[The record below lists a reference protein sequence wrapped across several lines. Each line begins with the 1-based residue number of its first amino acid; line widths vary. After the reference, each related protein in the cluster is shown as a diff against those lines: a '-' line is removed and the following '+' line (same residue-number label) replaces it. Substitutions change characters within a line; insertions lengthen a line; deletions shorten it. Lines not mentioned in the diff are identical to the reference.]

1 MVKSRAR
8 GAQLSR
14 TAWCVVC
21 VAGALAWT
29 SRADAYCRTM
39 SCELGEDPHNPCPRD
54 ANQCVTKGNPLHWAS
69 PCLSYSV
76 QLDGSA
82 RSKLDADQVRPLVEQ
97 AFNAWKSAR
106 CPGGGSPRFE
116 VQFQSYVSC
125 DRREVVCDDLGNN
138 ANVVMFHDSGWLEG
152 QNRLGVTTP
161 TGGIQSGLVID
172 ADVEINSQDFAFATD
187 PTGMMSTSLM
197 YVLTH
202 ELGHFLGLAHSN
214 VHGALMSEGYQSFA
228 FSPNLISA
236 DDAAAI
242 CAVYPPGPTLD
253 CGPPRTSTYDA
264 CQIPLG
270 EHPPCKLASVTQ
282 DSASCGCHLATSSHR
297 PLPTLAAL
305 GLALAALATRRA
317 RSQRQSL
324 K

>member
-1 MVKSRAR
+1 MKSRAR

-14 TAWCVVC
+14 TALCVVC

-152 QNRLGVTTP
+152 AKPHWCHHADRRHSIRLGHRRRRRNQLARFRVRDRP
-161 TGGIQSGLVID
+161 HGHDVDLV
-172 ADVEINSQDFAFATD
+172 DVRPD
-187 PTGMMSTSLM
+187 P
-197 YVLTH
+197 
-202 ELGHFLGLAHSN
+202 
-214 VHGALMSEGYQSFA
+214 
-228 FSPNLISA
+228 
-236 DDAAAI
+236 
-242 CAVYPPGPTLD
+242 
-253 CGPPRTSTYDA
+253 
-264 CQIPLG
+264 
-270 EHPPCKLASVTQ
+270 
-282 DSASCGCHLATSSHR
+282 
-297 PLPTLAAL
+297 
-305 GLALAALATRRA
+305 RA
-317 RSQRQSL
+317 RPFPRPRAQ
-324 K
+324 